1 MKKTKIM
8 LLGLMFLLITILP
21 SCAIIFCG
29 KASTDCQKTKP
40 ATGQPS
46 REVHVGALIGDI
58 LIFWPSLIV
67 DFATNAIYKPCANK

>member
-1 MKKTKIM
+1 MKKTKIL

-29 KASTDCQKTKP
+29 QATTACQKTKP
-40 ATGQPS
+40 AVGQPS

-58 LIFWPSLIV
+58 LIFWPALIV
-67 DFATNAIYKPCANK
+67 DFATNAIYKPCTTK